1 MNKKNNLRKNAV
13 QKIQK
18 KVSEDFCFQT
28 LCSDIKLTQS
38 AYDYYKEH
46 QTELKDVISSDV
58 ILAFDTNLL
67 LDLYKMSNA
76 ERCEFLKF
84 MNNNA
89 HRIIIPSQ
97 VEGEFMRH
105 RLEKIEAFQNQLKN
119 RLYRYCP
126 WMRGMAASQISCYN
140 GIDKKASHV
149 PL

>member
-67 LDLYKMSNA
+67 LDLYKMSLLS
-76 ERCEFLKF
+76 R
-84 MNNNA
+84 
-89 HRIIIPSQ
+89 
-97 VEGEFMRH
+97 
-105 RLEKIEAFQNQLKN
+105 
-119 RLYRYCP
+119 
-126 WMRGMAASQISCYN
+126 
-140 GIDKKASHV
+140 
-149 PL
+149 

>member
-18 KVSEDFCFQT
+18 KISEDFCFQT

-46 QTELKDVISSDV
+46 LTELNDVISSDV

-76 ERCEFLKF
+76 ERGEFLKF

-89 HRIIIPSQ
+89 NRIIIPSQ
-97 VEGEFMRH
+97 VEVEFMRH

-119 RLYRYCP
+119 LKEQVKLYVT
-126 WMRGMAASQISCYN
+126 N
-140 GIDKKASHV
+140 LKKANKTASGQ
-149 PL
+149 LKQ